1 VDGKLDLLWTR
12 LQPKWGS
19 ASYMY
24 TYRRCSRHR
33 VGQRHGALSIPL
45 ALASASWA
53 GLDVRR
59 FIKLQTASAYREAET
74 LCSPCEPIM

>member
-1 VDGKLDLLWTR
+1 MDGKTDLLWTR
-12 LQPKWGS
+12 LQPEWGS

-33 VGQRHGALSIPL
+33 VRQRHGALSISL

-53 GLDVRR
+53 GLDRRR
-59 FIKLQTASAYREAET
+59 FNELETASAYREAET
-74 LCSPCEPIM
+74 LCSLGEPIA